1 MDMFH
6 IKICISALSENKNK
20 NKMQRSRNTG
30 SAFLCGRHPHGGSVL
45 QLLAPLVC
53 ACQLLLLHSLS
64 VSNWG

>member
-20 NKMQRSRNTG
+20 NKMQRSRNIG

-45 QLLAPLVC
+45 QLLAPLDLC
-53 ACQLLLLHSLS
+53 LSAASAPLLKRL
-64 VSNWG
+64 